1 MIPST
6 FRMIHIITT
15 ITRGVDMRRKVS
27 SLLLVVVLFFGMLPM
42 MPQKA
47 EAASWATIQS
57 GKYYLRNVATGKFL
71 NVCDAGNWNN
81 CNVDNWYFNG
91 CSAQVWTITGNS
103 NSYKVQPGCSSTRV
117 LNQWGDNVV
126 SGHNVCLWDNT
137 NHPSQRWVFQAV
149 DAANGIY
156 VVRCAGNTNCV
167 LDVNE
172 YGNVCVCNYAGR
184 DSQKW
189 VLSRA
194 EVAIPARYYSIYN
207 ALNGKYM
214 MVVNYGDYNNC
225 NVVVGTYNGLDVM
238 KWYISGSAT
247 FSKVKPKNTVS
258 RVLNQ
263 WGDNVVAGHNVC
275 LWDDTNHPSQRWVF
289 EEVKVNGLTGYVIH
303 CAGNLGCVL
312 DISNMSVF
320 VNTYNGSR
328 SQIWYLS
335 PTQ

>member
-1 MIPST
+1 
-6 FRMIHIITT
+6 
-15 ITRGVDMRRKVS
+15 MRRRLKA
-27 SLLLVVVLFFGMLPM
+27 LLLVAALFIAMLP
-42 MPQKA
+42 PQTKKA
-47 EAASWATIQS
+47 NAASWSYITP

-91 CSAQVWTITGNS
+91 CSAQVWTISGDS

-137 NHPSQRWVFQAV
+137 NHPSQRWVFEQA
-149 DAANGIY
+149 DAEGTTFVI
-156 VVRCAGNTNCV
+156 RCKGNTNCV

-189 VLSRA
+189 VLSLVETPFASGYYRIKN
-194 EVAIPARYYSIYN
+194 VAT
-207 ALNGKYM
+207 GKYM
-214 MVVNYGDYNNC
+214 QVSGSGDYNNC
-225 NVVVGTYNGLDVM
+225 NVVVGTSWNINAA
-238 KWYISGSAT
+238 KWLISGSA
-247 FSKVKPKNTVS
+247 SSYKVKPKNTAS

-275 LWDDTNHPSQRWVF
+275 LWDNTNHPSQRWTF
-289 EEVKVNGLTGYVIH
+289 ECLGTWSNGEPVYRIH
-303 CAGNLGCVL
+303 CAGNPACVL
-312 DISNMSVF
+312 DVNSSGSVF
-320 VNTYNGSR
+320 VDTLAPNTD
-328 SQIWYLS
+328 IDK
-335 PTQ
+335 TQCWIIEAVN

>member
-1 MIPST
+1 
-6 FRMIHIITT
+6 
-15 ITRGVDMRRKVS
+15 MRRKVS

-137 NHPSQRWVFQAV
+137 NHPSQRWVFQQV
-149 DAANGIY
+149 SPEEY
-156 VVRCAGNTNCV
+156 VIRCAGNTNCV

-184 DSQKW
+184 ASQIW
-189 VLSRA
+189 VLTRA
-194 EVAIPARYYSIYN
+194 EVTLSSGYYRIKN
-207 ALNGKYM
+207 VANGKYM
-214 MVVNYGDYNNC
+214 QVSGSGDYNNC
-225 NVVVGTYNGLDVM
+225 NVVVGTSWNINAA
-238 KWYISGSAT
+238 KWQITGSAT
-247 FSKVKPKNTVS
+247 SYKVKPKNTAS

-275 LWDDTNHPSQRWVF
+275 LWDNTNHPSQRWTF
-289 EEVKVNGLTGYVIH
+289 ELLGFWGGTNGTQPVYRIH
-303 CAGNLGCVL
+303 CAGNPACVL
-312 DISNMSVF
+312 DVNSSGSVYVETLTPDYWSDKTQCWIIEA
-320 VNTYNGSR
+320 VN
-328 SQIWYLS
+328 
-335 PTQ
+335 

>member
-1 MIPST
+1 MIFNLQCSNMKNGLYDS
-6 FRMIHIITT
+6 FDESDDSYNYYS

-137 NHPSQRWVFQAV
+137 NHPSQRWTFELLGFWGGT
-149 DAANGIY
+149 NGTQPVYRIH
-156 VVRCAGNTNCV
+156 CAGNPACV
-167 LDVNE
+167 LDVN
-172 YGNVCVCNYAGR
+172 
-184 DSQKW
+184 S
-189 VLSRA
+189 
-194 EVAIPARYYSIYN
+194 
-207 ALNGKYM
+207 
-214 MVVNYGDYNNC
+214 
-225 NVVVGTYNGLDVM
+225 
-238 KWYISGSAT
+238 SGSVYVETLTPDYWSDKTQCWIIEA
-247 FSKVKPKNTVS
+247 
-258 RVLNQ
+258 
-263 WGDNVVAGHNVC
+263 
-275 LWDDTNHPSQRWVF
+275 
-289 EEVKVNGLTGYVIH
+289 VN
-303 CAGNLGCVL
+303 
-312 DISNMSVF
+312 
-320 VNTYNGSR
+320 
-328 SQIWYLS
+328 
-335 PTQ
+335 